1 MIETLIAPF
10 AEFLFMR
17 RALAAGVIVAVAA
30 APIGAFLL
38 MRRMSLTGE
47 ALSHGMLPGVAI
59 AFLAAGFSSAALSA
73 GAVAAGVTV
82 AVLAT
87 LTARRTG
94 QREDAGFAAFFT
106 IALALGVTI
115 LSFAGAN
122 VDLTHLLFGSALSVD
137 GPALIAIGAAASVT
151 VLTLAVIWPA
161 LVLDTADPG
170 FLAGV
175 SRAGAW
181 AQAAFLGGVVLTL
194 AAGFQAVGALMSVGL
209 VVLPAATARLWTQ
222 RLGVMIGIAAGVGA
236 AAVYAGLVI
245 SYHSDAPAG
254 PCIVL
259 AAGAAYAAS
268 LCRSALRPA
277 RLRHAA

>member
-1 MIETLIAPF
+1 MMDALVGPF

-17 RALAAGVIVAVAA
+17 RALAAGVIVALAA

-59 AFLAAGFSSAALSA
+59 AFLAAGFSSTALSI
-73 GAVAAGVTV
+73 GAVIAGIVV
-82 AVLAT
+82 AMLAT
-87 LTARRTG
+87 LAARRTG

-122 VDLTHLLFGSALSVD
+122 VDLTHVLFGSALSVD
-137 GPALIAIGAAASVT
+137 GPALIAIGGAATVT

-209 VVLPAATARLWTQ
+209 VVLPAATARLWSQ
-222 RLGVMIGIAAGVGA
+222 RLGALTAIAAGIGA
-236 AAVYAGLVI
+236 VAVYVGLVV
-245 SYHSDAPAG
+245 SYHYGAPAG

-259 AAGAAYAAS
+259 VAGAAYALSLLRAS
-268 LCRSALRPA
+268 TQARSAPR
-277 RLRHAA
+277 AA

>member
-1 MIETLIAPF
+1 MIDTLIGPF

-17 RALAAGVIVAVAA
+17 RALAAGVIVALAA

-73 GAVAAGVTV
+73 GAVAAGVAV

-87 LTARRTG
+87 LAARRTG

-122 VDLTHLLFGSALSVD
+122 VDLTHVLFGSALSVD
-137 GPALIAIGAAASVT
+137 GPALIAIGAAATVT
-151 VLTLAVIWPA
+151 VLSLAVIWPA

-170 FLAGV
+170 FLARV
-175 SRAGAW
+175 SGAGTW
-181 AQAAFLGGVVLTL
+181 AQAVFLGGVVLTL

-222 RLGVMIGIAAGVGA
+222 RLGLTVMIAAGVGA
-236 AAVYAGLVI
+236 LAVYVGLVV
-245 SYHSDAPAG
+245 SYATGAPAG

-259 AAGAAYAAS
+259 AAGAAYAVS
-268 LCRSALRPA
+268 LARAAAAPRSV
-277 RLRHAA
+277 RHAG